1 MALFYLAKIC
11 FLCILLRA
19 VHVFLIDTGTNY
31 ALTLD
36 YNKRDLYF
44 DKKLEVSFG
53 LNGRENSKYHLKHS
67 TMANVYDQPIL
78 GSIWRVDGF
87 RQRKSKLK
95 CHIGLWVTVIFSQRL
110 FVYVQST

>member
-1 MALFYLAKIC
+1 MRLNTSTESNGIVLFSKNI

-44 DKKLEVSFG
+44 DKKIGGVFWFE
-53 LNGRENSKYHLKHS
+53 
-67 TMANVYDQPIL
+67 
-78 GSIWRVDGF
+78 
-87 RQRKSKLK
+87 RKR
-95 CHIGLWVTVIFSQRL
+95 TF
-110 FVYVQST
+110 